1 MGAAHTAV
9 SYDGVTV
16 SNCQAGQIDIGRF
29 SLDNVSMLSLAIG
42 QNEDMLQSARLYA
55 SAGVLNIEIEKPHF
69 TNERNYAFQTQI
81 KGGSFGYVSPSVRWW
96 QKINKRTRLSVDG
109 MFLRADGNYPFI
121 LVNGKYMTKKNVTIQ
136 IFTVCK
142 EKPTYII
149 PLKMKASWMSKVTI
163 FIPNE
168 DFREPSL
175 YIIPLLMKHYGM
187 KNAFIQARYKKH
199 FHPNGVCK
207 HKPSIIMDGISMK
220 IWGAEY
226 TNGVY
231 HAKHRQDEY
240 YLSATVLYH
249 PMTSL
254 SVALAQD
261 GSVNMLR
268 SNLPDCPFPTRYT
281 SQTALN
287 IRYQQGFI
295 TATGTL
301 INTFITES
309 VEEGEKPKDFNRLAP
324 SVSVS
329 LQPWKDESLYLRL
342 MYKKYIPHTHFQRFV
357 LL

>member
-1 MGAAHTAV
+1 MKGNNQAYKLWLCLLCSFLLLPLEIQAQEKGDSITGKVHKIDEVTVTARRTPAKVTSTIPVQTLSRQDISQLGIQNMADAVRRFAGANVKDYGGIGGLKTVSIRNMGAAHTAV

-121 LVNGKYMTKKNVTIQ
+121 LVNGKYVT
-136 IFTVCK
+136 K
-142 EKPTYII
+142 EKRNNSDIYS
-149 PLKMKASWMSKVTI
+149 LQGEANLYHSFKDESELDVKGYY

-187 KNAFIQARYKKH
+187 KMPLYKHVTKSIS
-199 FHPNGVCK
+199 HPNGVCK

-220 IWGAEY
+220 IWE
-226 TNGVY
+226 
-231 HAKHRQDEY
+231 
-240 YLSATVLYH
+240 
-249 PMTSL
+249 P
-254 SVALAQD
+254 
-261 GSVNMLR
+261 
-268 SNLPDCPFPTRYT
+268 
-281 SQTALN
+281 N
-287 IRYQQGFI
+287 IR
-295 TATGTL
+295 
-301 INTFITES
+301 TES
-309 VEEGEKPKDFNRLAP
+309 TMPNTDKTNIIFR
-324 SVSVS
+324 
-329 LQPWKDESLYLRL
+329 QPY
-342 MYKKYIPHTHFQRFV
+342 YIIP
-357 LL
+357 